1 MTNSAFSASEARH
14 LCATHGDTDWCDRI
28 GCTNHTAEGSILCG
42 AHEDEINEYEG
53 ADNRD

>member
-1 MTNSAFSASEARH
+1 MNDAYTAGETRW
-14 LCATHGDTDWCDRI
+14 LEEDPQWCDRI